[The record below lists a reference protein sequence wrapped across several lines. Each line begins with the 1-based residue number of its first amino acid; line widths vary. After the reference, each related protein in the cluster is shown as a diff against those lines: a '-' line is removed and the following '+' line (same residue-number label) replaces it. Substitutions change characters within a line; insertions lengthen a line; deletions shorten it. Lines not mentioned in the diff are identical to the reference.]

1 MSVVMTMIP
10 SVLMTMIPPVVMIMT
25 AIVAVL
31 MLMLVAM
38 FVIMVM
44 AVIMAVVMIVI
55 VIMPM
60 RMPALGMVGA
70 ACRLE
75 RLVDLED
82 DGAEALQH
90 GADDMIAQDDDAIF
104 LDLGRKMPVAQMP
117 GELDQMRAVASANL
131 EELLVGG
138 EDLDQ
143 FAVVAHQEVA
153 IGEKHRILEIEHDH
167 FAIFQMQ
174 QLAAQ
179 MAQIM
184 RQLDLGDRMG
194 GRGSGGKIGRDALH
208 DMSVLLRGRPCK
220 IALPD
225 ASTNALSSGCDF
237 YIP

>member
-1 MSVVMTMIP
+1 MVVMSVVMTM
-10 SVLMTMIPPVVMIMT
+10 VMIMA

-38 FVIMVM
+38 FVIVVM
-44 AVIMAVVMIVI
+44 AVTMSKI

-60 RMPALGMVGA
+60 RMPALGMIGA
-70 ACRLE
+70 ARRLE
-75 RLVDLED
+75 RLIDIED

-90 GADDMIAQDDDAIF
+90 GADDMIAQDDDAVF
-104 LDLGRKMPVAQMP
+104 LDLGGKMPIAEMP

-131 EELLVGG
+131 EELLVSG

-143 FAVVAHQEVA
+143 FAVVSDQKVA

-167 FAIFQMQ
+167 LAIFQMQ

-184 RQLDLGDRMG
+184 RQLDLSDRMG
-194 GRGSGGKIGRDALH
+194 GRGSGGKIGGDALH
-208 DMSVLLRGRPCK
+208 DMSVFLRGRPCK

-225 ASTNALSSGCDF
+225 ASTNGLSSGFAF

>member
-1 MSVVMTMIP
+1 MSVDMTMI
-10 SVLMTMIPPVVMIMT
+10 LPVVMIMT

-38 FVIMVM
+38 FMIMVM
-44 AVIMAVVMIVI
+44 AVIMIKVVIMPAVMIVI

-60 RMPALGMVGA
+60 RMPTLGMIGPA
-70 ACRLE
+70 RRLE
-75 RLVDLED
+75 RLIDLED

-90 GADDMIAQDDDAIF
+90 GADDMIAQDDDAVF
-104 LDLGRKMPVAQMP
+104 LDLGRKMPVAEMP
-117 GELDQMRAVASANL
+117 GELDQMRSVASANL
-131 EELLVGG
+131 EELLVRG

-143 FAVVAHQEVA
+143 FTVVAHQQVA
-153 IGEKHRILEIEHDH
+153 IGEKHRILQIEHDH

-174 QLAAQ
+174 QFAAQ

-194 GRGSGGKIGRDALH
+194 GRGSGGKIRGDALH

-225 ASTNALSSGCDF
+225 ASTNALSSGCGF

>member
-1 MSVVMTMIP
+1 MLVVVMSAAMI
-10 SVLMTMIPPVVMIMT
+10 LPVIMIMT

-44 AVIMAVVMIVI
+44 AVIMPVVMPAVMIVI
-55 VIMPM
+55 VIMTM
-60 RMPALGMVGA
+60 RMPALGMIGA
-70 ACRLE
+70 ARRLE

-90 GADDMIAQDDDAIF
+90 GADDMIAQDDDAVF
-104 LDLGRKMPVAQMP
+104 LDLGGKMPIAEMP

-131 EELLVGG
+131 EELLVGS

-194 GRGSGGKIGRDALH
+194 GRGSGGKIGGDALH

-225 ASTNALSSGCDF
+225 ASTNGLSPRCG
-237 YIP
+237 

>member
-1 MSVVMTMIP
+1 
-10 SVLMTMIPPVVMIMT
+10 MIMA

-44 AVIMAVVMIVI
+44 AVTMIMPVVMPVVMIVI

-60 RMPALGMVGA
+60 RMPALRMIGA
-70 ACRLE
+70 PRRLE

-82 DGAEALQH
+82 DDAEALQH
-90 GADDMIAQDDDAIF
+90 CADDMIAEDDDAVF
-104 LDLGRKMPVAQMP
+104 LDLSGKMPVAEMP
-117 GELDQMRAVASANL
+117 GELDQMGAVATADF
-131 EELLVGG
+131 EKFLVGG

-143 FAVVAHQEVA
+143 FAVVAHQQVA

-167 FAIFQMQ
+167 LAIFQMQ

-184 RQLDLGDRMG
+184 RQLDLGDRVG
-194 GRGSGGKIGRDALH
+194 GRGSGGKIGGDALH

-225 ASTNALSSGCDF
+225 ASTNGLSSGLGF

>member
-1 MSVVMTMIP
+1 
-10 SVLMTMIPPVVMIMT
+10 MIMA

-31 MLMLVAM
+31 MLMLIAM

-44 AVIMAVVMIVI
+44 AVTMIMPVVMPVVMIVI

-60 RMPALGMVGA
+60 RMPALRMIGA
-70 ACRLE
+70 PRRLE

-90 GADDMIAQDDDAIF
+90 GADDMIAEDDDAVF
-104 LDLGRKMPVAQMP
+104 LDLSGKMPVAEMP
-117 GELDQMRAVASANL
+117 GELDQMGAVATADF
-131 EELLVGG
+131 EKFLVGG

-143 FAVVAHQEVA
+143 FAVVAHQQVA

-167 FAIFQMQ
+167 LAIFQMQ

-184 RQLDLGDRMG
+184 RQLDLGDRVG
-194 GRGSGGKIGRDALH
+194 GRGSGGKMGGDALH

-225 ASTNALSSGCDF
+225 ASTNGLSSGLGF

>member
-1 MSVVMTMIP
+1 MVVMSVV
-10 SVLMTMIPPVVMIMT
+10 MTMIPPVVMIMT

-38 FVIMVM
+38 FVI
-44 AVIMAVVMIVI
+44 VVMTVTMSKI

-60 RMPALGMVGA
+60 RMPALGMIGA
-70 ACRLE
+70 ARRLE
-75 RLVDLED
+75 RLVDIED

-90 GADDMIAQDDDAIF
+90 GADDMIAQDDDAVF
-104 LDLGRKMPVAQMP
+104 LDLGGKMPIAEMP

-131 EELLVGG
+131 EELLVSG

-143 FAVVAHQEVA
+143 FAVVADQKVA

-167 FAIFQMQ
+167 LAIFQMQ

-184 RQLDLGDRMG
+184 RQLDLSDRMG
-194 GRGSGGKIGRDALH
+194 GRGSGGKIGGDALH
-208 DMSVLLRGRPCK
+208 DMSVFLRGRPCK

-225 ASTNALSSGCDF
+225 ASTNGLSSRCG
-237 YIP
+237 

>member
-1 MSVVMTMIP
+1 
-10 SVLMTMIPPVVMIMT
+10 MIMA

-44 AVIMAVVMIVI
+44 AVTMIMPVVMPVVMIVI

-60 RMPALGMVGA
+60 RMPALRMIGA
-70 ACRLE
+70 PRRLE

-90 GADDMIAQDDDAIF
+90 GADDMIAEDDDAVF
-104 LDLGRKMPVAQMP
+104 LDLSGKMPVAEMP
-117 GELDQMRAVASANL
+117 GELDQMGAVATADF
-131 EELLVGG
+131 EKFLVGG

-143 FAVVAHQEVA
+143 FAVVAHQQVA

-167 FAIFQMQ
+167 LAIFQMQ

-184 RQLDLGDRMG
+184 RQLDLGDRVG
-194 GRGSGGKIGRDALH
+194 GRGSGGKIGGDALH
-208 DMSVLLRGRPCK
+208 DMSVFLRGRPCK

-225 ASTNALSSGCDF
+225 ASTNGLSSGLGF

>member
-1 MSVVMTMIP
+1 
-10 SVLMTMIPPVVMIMT
+10 MIMT

-31 MLMLVAM
+31 MLMLIAM

-44 AVIMAVVMIVI
+44 AVTMIMPVVMPVVMIVI

-60 RMPALGMVGA
+60 RMPALGMIGA
-70 ACRLE
+70 PRRLE

-90 GADDMIAQDDDAIF
+90 GADDMIAEDDDAVF
-104 LDLGRKMPVAQMP
+104 LDLSGKMPVAEMP
-117 GELDQMRAVASANL
+117 GELDQMGAVATADF
-131 EELLVGG
+131 EKFLVGG

-143 FAVVAHQEVA
+143 FAVVAHQQVA

-167 FAIFQMQ
+167 LAIFQMQ

-184 RQLDLGDRMG
+184 RQLDLGDRVG
-194 GRGSGGKIGRDALH
+194 GRGSGGKIGGDALH

-225 ASTNALSSGCDF
+225 ASTNGLSSGLGF

>member
-1 MSVVMTMIP
+1 
-10 SVLMTMIPPVVMIMT
+10 MIMA

-44 AVIMAVVMIVI
+44 AVTMIMPVVMPVVIPVVMIVI

-60 RMPALGMVGA
+60 RMPALGMIGA
-70 ACRLE
+70 PRRLE

-90 GADDMIAQDDDAIF
+90 CADDMIAEDDDAVF
-104 LDLGRKMPVAQMP
+104 LDLSGKMPVAEMP
-117 GELDQMRAVASANL
+117 GELDQMGAVATADF
-131 EELLVGG
+131 EKFLVGG

-143 FAVVAHQEVA
+143 FAVVAHQQVA

-167 FAIFQMQ
+167 LAIFQMQ
-174 QLAAQ
+174 QLAAK

-184 RQLDLGDRMG
+184 RQLDLGDGVR
-194 GRGSGGKIGRDALH
+194 GRGSGGKIGGDALH
-208 DMSVLLRGRPCK
+208 DMSVFLRGRQCK

-225 ASTNALSSGCDF
+225 ASTNGLSSGFGF

>member
-1 MSVVMTMIP
+1 
-10 SVLMTMIPPVVMIMT
+10 MIMT

-38 FVIMVM
+38 FVIVVM
-44 AVIMAVVMIVI
+44 AVIMPVVMPVVMIVI

-60 RMPALGMVGA
+60 RMPALGMIGA
-70 ACRLE
+70 ARRLE

-90 GADDMIAQDDDAIF
+90 GADDMIAEDDDAVF
-104 LDLGRKMPVAQMP
+104 LDLRGKMPVAEMP
-117 GELDQMRAVASANL
+117 GELDQMRAVAAANL
-131 EELLVGG
+131 EELLVGS

-143 FAVVAHQEVA
+143 FAVVAHQQVA
-153 IGEKHRILEIEHDH
+153 IGEKHWIFEIKHDH
-167 FAIFQMQ
+167 LAIFQMQ

-194 GRGSGGKIGRDALH
+194 GRGSGGKIGGDALH

-225 ASTNALSSGCDF
+225 ASTNGLSSGFGF

>member
-1 MSVVMTMIP
+1 
-10 SVLMTMIPPVVMIMT
+10 MIMT

-44 AVIMAVVMIVI
+44 AVIMIMCVVMPVVMIVI

-60 RMPALGMVGA
+60 RVPAWGMIGA
-70 ACRLE
+70 ARRLE
-75 RLVDLED
+75 RLVNLED

-90 GADDMIAQDDDAIF
+90 GADDMIAEDDDAVF
-104 LDLGRKMPVAQMP
+104 LDLRGKMPVAEMP
-117 GELDQMRAVASANL
+117 GELDQMGAVATADF
-131 EELLVGG
+131 EEFLISG

-143 FAVVAHQEVA
+143 FAVVAHQKVA

-167 FAIFQMQ
+167 LTIFQMQ

-179 MAQIM
+179 MTQIM
-184 RQLDLGDRMG
+184 RQLDLGDWVG
-194 GRGSGGKIGRDALH
+194 GRGSGGKIGGDALH
-208 DMSVLLRGRPCK
+208 DMSVFLRGRPCK

-225 ASTNALSSGCDF
+225 ASTNGLSFGSGF

>member
-1 MSVVMTMIP
+1 MLVVVMSVVMTMI
-10 SVLMTMIPPVVMIMT
+10 LPVVMIMT

-44 AVIMAVVMIVI
+44 TVIMPVVVI

-60 RMPALGMVGA
+60 RMPALGMIGA

-75 RLVDLED
+75 RLVDLDD

-90 GADDMIAQDDDAIF
+90 GADDVIAQDDDAVF
-104 LDLGRKMPVAQMP
+104 LDLGGKMPVAEMP
-117 GELDQMRAVASANL
+117 GELDQVRAIAPANL
-131 EELLVGG
+131 EKLLVGG

-143 FAVVAHQEVA
+143 LTIVAHQQIA

-194 GRGSGGKIGRDALH
+194 GRGSGGKIGGDALH
-208 DMSVLLRGRPCK
+208 DMPVVLRGRPCK

-225 ASTNALSSGCDF
+225 ASTNGVSFGCGF

>member
-1 MSVVMTMIP
+1 MT
-10 SVLMTMIPPVVMIMT
+10 T
-25 AIVAVL
+25 IVAVL

-44 AVIMAVVMIVI
+44 AVIMPVVMPVVMIVIMIVI

-60 RMPALGMVGA
+60 RMPALGMIGPA
-70 ACRLE
+70 RRLE
-75 RLVDLED
+75 RLVDLEN

-90 GADDMIAQDDDAIF
+90 GADDMVAEDDDAVF
-104 LDLGRKMPVAQMP
+104 LDLRGKMPVAKMP
-117 GELDQMRAVASANL
+117 GELDQMGAVATADF
-131 EELLVGG
+131 EEFLVGG

-143 FAVVAHQEVA
+143 FAVVAHQQVA

-179 MAQIM
+179 MTQIM
-184 RQLDLGDRMG
+184 RQLDLGDRVG
-194 GRGSGGKIGRDALH
+194 GRGSGGKIGGDALH
-208 DMSVLLRGRPCK
+208 DMSVFLRGRPCK

-225 ASTNALSSGCDF
+225 ASTNGLSSGFGF

>member
-1 MSVVMTMIP
+1 
-10 SVLMTMIPPVVMIMT
+10 
-25 AIVAVL
+25 
-31 MLMLVAM
+31 M

-44 AVIMAVVMIVI
+44 AVIMIMCVVMPVVMIVI

-60 RMPALGMVGA
+60 RVPAWGMIGA
-70 ACRLE
+70 ARRLE
-75 RLVDLED
+75 RLVNLED

-90 GADDMIAQDDDAIF
+90 GADDMIAEDDDAVF
-104 LDLGRKMPVAQMP
+104 LDLRGKMPVAKMP
-117 GELDQMRAVASANL
+117 GELDQMGAVATADF
-131 EELLVGG
+131 EEFLVGG

-143 FAVVAHQEVA
+143 FAVVAHQQVA

-174 QLAAQ
+174 QFAAQ

-194 GRGSGGKIGRDALH
+194 GRGSGGKIRGDALH

-225 ASTNALSSGCDF
+225 ASTNALSSGCGF

>member
-1 MSVVMTMIP
+1 
-10 SVLMTMIPPVVMIMT
+10 MIMA

-31 MLMLVAM
+31 MLMLIAM

-44 AVIMAVVMIVI
+44 AVTMIMPVVMPVVMIVI

-60 RMPALGMVGA
+60 RMPALGMIGA
-70 ACRLE
+70 PRRLE

-90 GADDMIAQDDDAIF
+90 GADDMIAEDDDAVF
-104 LDLGRKMPVAQMP
+104 LDLSGKMPVAEMP
-117 GELDQMRAVASANL
+117 GELDQMGAVATADF
-131 EELLVGG
+131 EKFLVGG

-143 FAVVAHQEVA
+143 FAVVAHQQVA

-167 FAIFQMQ
+167 LAIFQMQ

-184 RQLDLGDRMG
+184 RQLDLGDGVG
-194 GRGSGGKIGRDALH
+194 GRGSGGKIGGDALH
-208 DMSVLLRGRPCK
+208 DMSVFLRGRPCK

-225 ASTNALSSGCDF
+225 ASTNGLSSGLGF

>member
-1 MSVVMTMIP
+1 MLVVLMSVDMTMI
-10 SVLMTMIPPVVMIMT
+10 LPVVMIMT

-38 FVIMVM
+38 FMIMVV
-44 AVIMAVVMIVI
+44 AVIMIKV

-60 RMPALGMVGA
+60 RMPALGMIGPA
-70 ACRLE
+70 RRLE

-90 GADDMIAQDDDAIF
+90 GADDMIAQDDDAVF
-104 LDLGRKMPVAQMP
+104 LDLGRKMPVAEMP
-117 GELDQMRAVASANL
+117 GELDQMRSVASANL
-131 EELLVGG
+131 EELLVRG

-143 FAVVAHQEVA
+143 FTVVAHQQVA
-153 IGEKHRILEIEHDH
+153 IGEKHRILQIEHDH

-174 QLAAQ
+174 QFAAQ

-194 GRGSGGKIGRDALH
+194 GRGSGGKIGGDALH

-225 ASTNALSSGCDF
+225 ASTNALSSRCGF

>member
-1 MSVVMTMIP
+1 
-10 SVLMTMIPPVVMIMT
+10 MIMT

-44 AVIMAVVMIVI
+44 AVIMIMCVVMPVVMIVI

-60 RMPALGMVGA
+60 RVPAWGMIGA
-70 ACRLE
+70 ARRLE
-75 RLVDLED
+75 RLVNLED

-90 GADDMIAQDDDAIF
+90 GADDMIAEDDDAVF
-104 LDLGRKMPVAQMP
+104 LDLRGKMPVAEMP
-117 GELDQMRAVASANL
+117 GELDQMGAVATADF
-131 EELLVGG
+131 EEFLVGG

-143 FAVVAHQEVA
+143 FAVVAHQQVA

-174 QLAAQ
+174 QFAAQ

-194 GRGSGGKIGRDALH
+194 GRGSGGKIRGDALH

-225 ASTNALSSGCDF
+225 ASTNGLSSGFGF

>member
-1 MSVVMTMIP
+1 
-10 SVLMTMIPPVVMIMT
+10 MIMT

-31 MLMLVAM
+31 MLMLIAM

-44 AVIMAVVMIVI
+44 AVTMIMPVVMPVVMIVI

-60 RMPALGMVGA
+60 RMPALRMIGA
-70 ACRLE
+70 PRRLE

-90 GADDMIAQDDDAIF
+90 GADDMIAEDDDAVF
-104 LDLGRKMPVAQMP
+104 LDLSGKMPVAEMP
-117 GELDQMRAVASANL
+117 GELDQMGAVATADF
-131 EELLVGG
+131 EKFLVGG

-143 FAVVAHQEVA
+143 FAVVAHQQVA

-167 FAIFQMQ
+167 LAIFQMQ

-184 RQLDLGDRMG
+184 RQLDLGDRVG
-194 GRGSGGKIGRDALH
+194 GRGSGGKMGGDALH

-225 ASTNALSSGCDF
+225 ASTNGLSSGLGF

>member
-1 MSVVMTMIP
+1 
-10 SVLMTMIPPVVMIMT
+10 MIMT

-31 MLMLVAM
+31 MLMLIAM

-44 AVIMAVVMIVI
+44 AVTMIMPVVMPVVMIVI

-60 RMPALGMVGA
+60 RMPALGMIGA
-70 ACRLE
+70 PRRLE

-90 GADDMIAQDDDAIF
+90 GADDMIAEDDDAIF
-104 LDLGRKMPVAQMP
+104 LDLSGKMPVAEMP
-117 GELDQMRAVASANL
+117 GELDQMGAVATADF
-131 EELLVGG
+131 EKFLVGG

-143 FAVVAHQEVA
+143 FAVVAHQQVA

-167 FAIFQMQ
+167 LAIFQMQ

-194 GRGSGGKIGRDALH
+194 GRGSGGKIGGDALH
-208 DMSVLLRGRPCK
+208 DMSVFLRGRPCK

-225 ASTNALSSGCDF
+225 ASTNGLSSGLGF